1 MSKSAMREKRMNET
15 YQKRGYLLESF
26 RLFHMRD
33 IPKEKVEY
41 HYHEFYKLLI
51 VLSGTGGYWI
61 DGERYQLESGD
72 VVLLDRRLIHR
83 PEFEREYERVIIYI
97 SPEFLETYS
106 AGDCDLADCFSRPG
120 QHILRLPVRDRERF
134 LDLVRELEGELASSE
149 TGKDIL
155 SGGLLARTLV
165 ELYRLLQ
172 RGAFPAVQPLR
183 PRDARVAEMLRYIE
197 VHLGEEISVETLA
210 EHFFLS
216 RYHMMRLFRE
226 HTGITIHAYIQDRRL
241 MNARDLMGQGVGAT
255 EACYKAGFNSY
266 CTFCRAYNRRFGRSP
281 TGRGDRKLL
290 VEETYE

>member
-1 MSKSAMREKRMNET
+1 MREKRMNET

>member
-1 MSKSAMREKRMNET
+1 MEAG

-33 IPKEKVEY
+33 IPKERVEY
-41 HYHEFYKLLI
+41 HYHEFYKLLV

-61 DGERYQLESGD
+61 DGERYQLKSGD
-72 VVLLDRRLIHR
+72 VVLIDSRLIHR

-97 SPEFLETYS
+97 SPEFLKNHS
-106 AGDCDLADCFSRPG
+106 SGDCDLTDCFSRPG
-120 QHILRLPVRDRERF
+120 QHILRLSARDRERF
-134 LDLVRELEGELASSE
+134 LGLVRALEEELGSE
-149 TGKDIL
+149 EAGSDIL
-155 SGGLLARTLV
+155 SGGLLARSLV
-165 ELYRLLQ
+165 EIYRLMQ

-183 PRDARVAEMLRYIE
+183 PRDNRVTEMLWYIE
-197 VHLGEEISVETLA
+197 ARLGEEITVEMLA

-226 HTGITIHAYIQDRRL
+226 NTGVTIHAYILDRRL
-241 MNARDLMGQGVGAT
+241 MNARDMMGQGMGAT

-266 CTFCRAYNRRFGRSP
+266 CTFCRAYNKRFGMSP
-281 TGRGDRKLL
+281 TGRSDKKLL

>member
-1 MSKSAMREKRMNET
+1 MNET

-97 SPEFLETYS
+97 SPEFLETCS
-106 AGDCDLADCFSRPG
+106 AGDCALADCFSRPG

-134 LDLVRELEGELASSE
+134 LGLIRTLEEELGSAEA
-149 TGKDIL
+149 GKDIL
-155 SGGLLARTLV
+155 SGALLARALV
-165 ELYRLLQ
+165 EVYRLQQ

-197 VHLGEEISVETLA
+197 AHLGEEISVETLA

-281 TGRGDRKLL
+281 TGRGDKKLL

>member
-1 MSKSAMREKRMNET
+1 MNET